1 MRNIQKKSEPKSLT
15 QHRANTNSDY
25 DNYPQKQDLR
35 DILVGEQK
43 GICCYCMQRIKAEST
58 KMKIEHWQCQDR
70 YPHQQLDYNNLLG
83 ACLGGEGQEPERQH
97 CDTKKGNRDL
107 LYNPAN
113 RFDDV
118 ESKLRF
124 LRDGQIESDDPQ
136 FNQEINDVLNLNENR
151 LVRNRKAALDAF
163 QQGFMGKNPTK
174 AGIEKALREW
184 NGENG
189 EVLQPFCQV
198 VVYYLRKKLK
208 RMS

>member
-35 DILVGEQK
+35 DTLVGEQK
-43 GICCYCMQRIKAEST
+43 GICCYCMQRIKAESK

-124 LRDGQIESDDPQ
+124 LRDGTIESDDPQ
-136 FNQEINDVLNLNENR
+136 FNQEINVKIFILL
-151 LVRNRKAALDAF
+151 F
-163 QQGFMGKNPTK
+163 FGFG
-174 AGIEKALREW
+174 
-184 NGENG
+184 
-189 EVLQPFCQV
+189 
-198 VVYYLRKKLK
+198 
-208 RMS
+208 